1 MSNSEKQSVWKSSQK
16 CLIWIF
22 CDFFKYLNFRAKN
35 GQNWICSFNM
45 RVIFKHCTVMR
56 QRQFDNVCFFMSL
69 SDSKMLLFLQ
79 LRLCLMLFK
88 TLNYCCSVP
97 TRSLI
102 FGTKNSKIAF
112 FDFYFQRSKDCVHNE
127 WLFPDLKTFLRGV
140 EKRKKKLSKELNI
153 RWGNCE
159 EEELEIEGKK

>member
-1 MSNSEKQSVWKSSQK
+1 
-16 CLIWIF
+16 
-22 CDFFKYLNFRAKN
+22 
-35 GQNWICSFNM
+35 M
-45 RVIFKHCTVMR
+45 RLFEWFFKHCDETERETIWQCLLLYVTH
-56 QRQFDNVCFFMSL
+56 F

-102 FGTKNSKIAF
+102 FETKNSKIAF